1 VIFDAA
7 DNPLTLGVIQTV
19 LRQMLH
25 GKLAGGWDVVLI
37 IGGHPRSGTT
47 LLTRLRNSHPEIVL
61 TNEFGYFY
69 GLGEK
74 TYAEQSR
81 LLLRELWEKIR
92 DRHVWDYDMYAFVL
106 GYLTRTRKYRHGF
119 IDLAAIEATLRA
131 IWPKASIVGDKAAGY
146 VFELDRFVVER
157 GLSCIIIYRECRDVT
172 RSTLESVR
180 TKWRKSSWTQ
190 TIDTAEKVAR
200 SWVRSIEVMERHKA
214 KIYVICYENL
224 VRQPRREVEGLA
236 KFLGVDSAGFPES
249 AIRKVRDT
257 SVGKYKTGLAGEELK
272 AVMDVAGPTMARY
285 GYF

>member
-47 LLTRLRNSHPEIVL
+47 LLTRLCNSHPEIVL

-131 IWPKASIVGDKAAGY
+131 IWPQASIVGDKAAGY
-146 VFELDRFVVER
+146 VFELSRLAAAR
-157 GLSCIIIYRECRDVT
+157 GLSCIIIYAT
-172 RSTLESVR
+172 AGTLRGQPLKVFVQNGGR
-180 TKWRKSSWTQ
+180 VLGHRRLIRRK
-190 TIDTAEKVAR
+190 R
-200 SWVRSIEVMERHKA
+200 
-214 KIYVICYENL
+214 L
-224 VRQPRREVEGLA
+224 
-236 KFLGVDSAGFPES
+236 LGAGFD
-249 AIRKVRDT
+249 R
-257 SVGKYKTGLAGEELK
+257 LK
-272 AVMDVAGPTMARY
+272 
-285 GYF
+285 